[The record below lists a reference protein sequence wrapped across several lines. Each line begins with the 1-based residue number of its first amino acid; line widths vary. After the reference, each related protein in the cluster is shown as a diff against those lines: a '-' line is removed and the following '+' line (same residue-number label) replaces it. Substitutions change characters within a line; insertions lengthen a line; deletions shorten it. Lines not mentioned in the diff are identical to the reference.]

1 VKVARVTDLSSAI
14 VSACACRRRSYNREV
29 SGRALRCPR
38 AIRLVARYDMQAI
51 NPAVIVEIIGV
62 TA

>member
-1 VKVARVTDLSSAI
+1 
-14 VSACACRRRSYNREV
+14 
-29 SGRALRCPR
+29 LRCPR

-51 NPAVIVEIIGV
+51 NPAVIVKIIGV